1 MFAVRRKGNPR
12 GRRERNGTAAERIL
26 ACLPPLPA
34 NRPPGRRPVNVG
46 ATGQRRNVA
55 ATEQEILRL
64 ENEGWAL
71 HESGYFFRK
80 LPGRRELR
88 VACAEGRREWT
99 VRDQVETEE
108 RNVNKAHTLERPDL
122 DSALALSYQ
131 WEGNPPEYTETLTY
145 ENGKLAKVELQAGY
159 RFTFDENGKPV
170 HF

>member
-1 MFAVRRKGNPR
+1 M
-12 GRRERNGTAAERIL
+12 
-26 ACLPPLPA
+26 
-34 NRPPGRRPVNVG
+34 
-46 ATGQRRNVA
+46 A

-99 VRDQVETEE
+99 VRDQAETEE